1 MKTKQIKLKKE
12 RNPFVQH
19 LINRNGGGIH
29 QKSKKAERQ
38 KDKNK
43 LRKEWLGQVAA

>member
-1 MKTKQIKLKKE
+1 MKRKPIPKE

-19 LINRNGGGIH
+19 LIKKKQGAH

-38 KDKNK
+38 QDKIQLKKDYLDK
-43 LRKEWLGQVAA
+43 LAA